1 MNRLYIASDL
11 KGNLAYSIDSGNW
24 TPNNQQ
30 TQNVMISYDK
40 LFWFPIT
47 KQVQNILSCIQINK
61 SEGIVKLK
69 QYIQQQIKL

>member
-1 MNRLYIASDL
+1 MNRLYIVSDL
-11 KGNLAYSIDSGNW
+11 KGNLAYSIDSVNW
-24 TPNNQQ
+24 EPINQQ

-40 LFWFPIT
+40 LYWFPIT

-69 QYIQQQIKL
+69 QYIQQKIKL

>member
-1 MNRLYIASDL
+1 MNRLYIVSDL
-11 KGNLAYSIDSGNW
+11 KGNLAYSIDATNW
-24 TPNNQQ
+24 TPINQQ

>member
-1 MNRLYIASDL
+1 MDLLYIVTDL
-11 KGNLAYSIDSGNW
+11 KGNIAYSIDSVNW
-24 TPNNQQ
+24 TPINQQ

-47 KQVQNILSCIQINK
+47 KQVQNILACIQINK
-61 SEGIVKLK
+61 IEGIVKLK